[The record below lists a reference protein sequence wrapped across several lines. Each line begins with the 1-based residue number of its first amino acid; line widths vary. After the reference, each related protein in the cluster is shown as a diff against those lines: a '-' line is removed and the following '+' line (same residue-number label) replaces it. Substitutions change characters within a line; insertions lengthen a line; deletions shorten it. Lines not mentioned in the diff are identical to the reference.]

1 MYSCPSCGMD
11 VKKPGLCDECK
22 ADKNTLQVKKNVRAK
37 PKIKQNRIFLWIVL
51 YALVGFFGIFLSFL
65 VFGNNA
71 EKADTYKTTPD
82 EQKQIDTKN
91 SSTNPSD
98 EIQDVFLFDITKRSS
113 HPPLDNKQDYVNWM
127 LANTKEKEKFIKWR
141 WDCIQDII
149 GWKSLSDS
157 RVIEALLRTPRE
169 NFIRTRNVNRAYD
182 HAYMEIGYGATITD
196 PWIVAVMTQAIN
208 PKPNQKVLE
217 IGTGSGYQSAIL
229 SELTNYVYT
238 IEIIEALAKETEE
251 IYKSYEADY
260 QEYKNIKRN
269 IGDGY
274 YGWEEHA
281 PFDRIIVTC
290 SIDHIP
296 PSLLKQLKPEGVMVI
311 PVGPPS
317 GQKLLKVTKHVEAD
331 VVYFDRENIIPRT
344 VKFISF
350 LDKEGKSHSSNN

>member
-11 VKKPGLCDECK
+11 VKKPGQCEECK
-22 ADKNTLQVKKNVRAK
+22 SDKNSLRTKKNPVNK
-37 PKIKQNRIFLWIVL
+37 KKVKNNRLFLWITMYV
-51 YALVGFFGIFLSFL
+51 VMGILGLFMSFL

-71 EKADTYKTTPD
+71 EHSKNDNSIPD
-82 EQKQIDTKN
+82 KQLTEQQSESN
-91 SSTNPSD
+91 SESVPAT
-98 EIQDVFLFDITKRSS
+98 FLFDITKRTL
-113 HPPLDNKQDYVNWM
+113 HPPLNDKTEYVDWM
-127 LANTKEKEKFIKWR
+127 LRNTKEKEKYIKWR

-149 GWKSLSDS
+149 SWKSLSET

-169 NFIRTRNVNRAYD
+169 NFIRSRNLNRAYD

-208 PKPNQKVLE
+208 PKPDQKVLE

-229 SELTNYVYT
+229 SELTNYVYS

-251 IYKSYEADY
+251 IYKSFETDY
-260 QEYKNIKRN
+260 PEYKNVNRT

-274 YGWEEHA
+274 YGWEKHA

-296 PSLLKQLKPEGVMVI
+296 PLLLKQLKPEGVMVI

-350 LDKEGKSHSSNN
+350 LDKEGKSHSSGD

>member
-1 MYSCPSCGMD
+1 MG
-11 VKKPGLCDECK
+11 
-22 ADKNTLQVKKNVRAK
+22 
-37 PKIKQNRIFLWIVL
+37 FL
-51 YALVGFFGIFLSFL
+51 GIFLGFL

-71 EKADTYKTTPD
+71 ERYMGINTNQDIVQEINQQDSSIEVYKEVIP
-82 EQKQIDTKN
+82 
-91 SSTNPSD
+91 
-98 EIQDVFLFDITKRSS
+98 DVFMFDITSRSS
-113 HPPLDNKQDYVNWM
+113 HPPLENKTNYINWM
-127 LANTKEKEKFIKWR
+127 LANTKEKEKYIKWR
-141 WDCIQDII
+141 WECVQDIV
-149 GWKSLSDS
+149 GWKSLSEP
-157 RVIEALLRTPRE
+157 RVIEAFLRTPRE
-169 NFIRTRNVNRAYD
+169 NFIRARNVNRAYE

-208 PKPNQKVLE
+208 PKPEQKVLE

-229 SELTNYVYT
+229 SELTNYVYS

-251 IYKSYEADY
+251 IYNSNEEDY
-260 QEYKNIKRN
+260 PEYKNIKRT

-296 PSLLKQLKPEGVMVI
+296 PLLLKQLKPEGIMVI

-331 VVYFDRENIIPRT
+331 IIYFDRENLVPKT
-344 VKFISF
+344 VRFISF
-350 LDKEGKSHSSNN
+350 LNKEGKSYSIDKQK